1 MAEQASGSA
10 GRRLMDEFAHAVR
23 TGGESPA
30 IVAEGRR
37 MSYAALDRA
46 SGVLGRKLAELGVGE
61 GTLLGVMTGR
71 TVDVAVAYLASL
83 KAGAAFMPLSPEA
96 PVERNQRILRE
107 SRAGLLL
114 TTSEVLA
121 ASRAERDYQG
131 AAHIIDIATLTES
144 GTPYQALSDAVPAGT
159 AYVIH
164 TSGSTGEPKG
174 AGNTT
179 EALLNLVAGLASTVY
194 PADAKRRNVAMV
206 APFTFDPS
214 IQQLFGA
221 VLRGH
226 CLHLVPEQ
234 ARFDGGAL
242 LSFFNESKIDIADGT
257 PTHLRLLANAPASLG
272 DRLSPDL
279 LLIGGEALTLEVVSA
294 FWQRF
299 GGPEA
304 VAIVNLYGTA
314 ECAVD
319 ATAYR
324 LDAAEIQHLGFVPIG
339 LPLPNV
345 NVRIVDAEASEP
357 PIGEVGEIVISG
369 RAVGSGYVGRPEM
382 TRERFG
388 ETTNGERFYRTGD
401 LGSRDA
407 GGLLRCH
414 GRLDRQLK
422 IRGVRIEPGEIEVA
436 MREFRSNA
444 PGVADGVAHCKRC
457 LLDTRHPGVTVTDG
471 MCSVCVRFD
480 AYREKAS
487 GYFGTEVDFARLM
500 EEASVDRRS
509 EEHCLLL
516 YSGGKDSSYVLLRL
530 IELGYRVATFTFD
543 NGYISKAALE
553 NIDRTTTRYGIR
565 HVTASLAQMKEVF
578 SESLR
583 HESTVCDGCFRAL
596 TLLSTQ
602 LARKRGINVVVTGL
616 SRGQI
621 FETKLKR
628 LFEHGVFGPEEIDQR
643 LNTHRQI
650 FNVREDPIARSVG
663 LNKVVASED
672 DTIRHVDFFRYN
684 SATAADV
691 RRYLVS
697 RDERWRAPKDTGFCS
712 TNCRVNDVGIGVHL
726 LERGF
731 HNYAAP
737 LSWDIRLGVRSRADA
752 VEELREPV
760 DNANVRSIL
769 SELKYTPRDQSR
781 GKIQESAVA
790 LRQGP
795 AGQPMLCAYFVSS
808 GRVNVAELRDHLARR
823 LPDYMIPT
831 HVIRVDEIPVSTNGK
846 VDFAKLPLPAI
857 QEEAA
862 APRDP
867 AAIETRL
874 RRLWREVLAVE
885 SIGLDDNFFDLG
897 GDSLLATI
905 LVSQI
910 EAELGQRTSVVDI
923 FSHASIREMARHL
936 QSPTRAGHEC
946 APRGGAC

>member
-1 MAEQASGSA
+1 MFLGRPTAEQGARSA

-37 MSYAALDRA
+37 MSYAALDQA
-46 SGVLGRKLAELGVGE
+46 SDVLGRKLAELGVGE
-61 GTLLGVMTGR
+61 GTVVGVMTGR
-71 TVDVAVAYLASL
+71 TVDVAVAYLAVL
-83 KAGAAFMPLSPEA
+83 KAGAAFMPLSPAA
-96 PVERNQRILRE
+96 PVERNRRILRE

-114 TTSEVLA
+114 TTSEALA
-121 ASRAERDYQG
+121 LSRAEGEYQRV
-131 AAHIIDIATLTES
+131 AHIMDIATLTES
-144 GTPYQALSDAVPAGT
+144 GTPYQVLSAAVPADT

-179 EALLNLVAGLASTVY
+179 EALLNLIAGLASKIY
-194 PADAKRRNVAMV
+194 PADAKRRNVALA

-214 IQQLFGA
+214 IQQFFGA

-242 LSFFNESKIDIADGT
+242 LTFFNESRIDIADGT

-272 DRLSPDL
+272 DRLSPNL
-279 LLIGGEALTLEVVSA
+279 LLIGGEALTLEIVSA

-299 GGPEA
+299 GGSEA
-304 VAIVNLYGTA
+304 VAVVNLYGTA

-324 LDAAEIQHLGFVPIG
+324 LDSAEIQHLGFVPIG

-345 NVRIVDAEASEP
+345 DVRIVDAEANELSV
-357 PIGEVGEIVISG
+357 GEEGEIVIG
-369 RAVGSGYVGRPEM
+369 GLAVGSGYVGRPEM

-388 ETTNGERFYRTGD
+388 ETTDGERFY
-401 LGSRDA
+401 
-407 GGLLRCH
+407 
-414 GRLDRQLK
+414 
-422 IRGVRIEPGEIEVA
+422 PGEIEFA
-436 MREFRSNA
+436 MREFHGNA
-444 PGVADGVAHCKRC
+444 PGVAAGVAYCERC

-471 MCSVCVRFD
+471 ICSVCVRFD
-480 AYREKAS
+480 AYREKANC
-487 GYFGTEVDFARLM
+487 YFGTEVDFTRLV
-500 EEASVDRRS
+500 EEAGVDRRS

-530 IELGYRVATFTFD
+530 IEFGYRVATFTFD
-543 NGYISKAALE
+543 NGYISRAALE
-553 NIDRTTTRYGIR
+553 NIDRTTKRYGIR

-628 LFEHGVFGPEEIDQR
+628 LFEHGVFDRGEIDRR

-650 FNVREDPIARSVG
+650 FNIREDPIARSVG
-663 LNKVVASED
+663 LNEVVASGD
-672 DTIRHVDFFRYN
+672 DTIRYVDFFRYD
-684 SATAADV
+684 SAAAADV
-691 RRYLVS
+691 RRYLVL

-737 LSWDIRLGVRSRADA
+737 QSWDIRLGVTSRADA
-752 VEELREPV
+752 VEELREPG
-760 DNANVRSIL
+760 DSANVRSIL

-831 HVIRVDEIPVSTNGK
+831 HLIRVDEMPISANGK

-857 QEEAA
+857 PEDAA
-862 APRDP
+862 ASREH
-867 AAIETRL
+867 AEIETRL
-874 RRLWREVLAVE
+874 RRLWREVLGVA

-910 EAELGQRTSVVDI
+910 EAELGKRTSVVEI
-923 FSHASIREMARHL
+923 FSHPSIREMVRHL
-936 QSPTRAGHEC
+936 ESGTEGGHEC
-946 APRGGAC
+946 APRGAHVERPVE